1 MKSLKFRAILNTDNI
16 ISYEYKQRR
25 YWNISAFPLQ
35 SKTSVVYR
43 VNNSLSVV
51 ITVLLSITAMQEH
64 QMTRRSMME
73 IYGELNIILTNDY
86 FIYWE
91 VKLKRFENKESK

>member
-25 YWNISAFPLQ
+25 YLQ
-35 SKTSVVYR
+35 SKTSVVYH
-43 VNNSLSVV
+43 VNNCLSVV
-51 ITVLLSITAMQEH
+51 ITVLLSIMAMQEH

-73 IYGELNIILTNDY
+73 ICGELNLILSN
-86 FIYWE
+86 E
-91 VKLKRFENKESK
+91 

>member
-25 YWNISAFPLQ
+25 YLQ
-35 SKTSVVYR
+35 SKISVVYH
-43 VNNSLSVV
+43 VNNCLSVV
-51 ITVLLSITAMQEH
+51 ITVLLSIMAMQEH

-73 IYGELNIILTNDY
+73 ICGELNIILTN
-86 FIYWE
+86 E
-91 VKLKRFENKESK
+91 